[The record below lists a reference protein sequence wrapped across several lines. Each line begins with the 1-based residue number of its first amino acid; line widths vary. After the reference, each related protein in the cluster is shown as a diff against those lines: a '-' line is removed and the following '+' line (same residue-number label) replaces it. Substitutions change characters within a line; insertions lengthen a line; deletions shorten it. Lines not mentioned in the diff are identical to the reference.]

1 LGREKKSLETVV
13 LALTKLDE
21 DLTGAAELFEL
32 AREEGDDETIE
43 AIEVSEI
50 EDEWTIA
57 VQWHP
62 EMTVSDE
69 LQFGLVK
76 AFVEEA
82 RRRRPARTIGGS
94 R

>member
-1 LGREKKSLETVV
+1 MEYRLERQRCIR
-13 LALTKLDE
+13 DSS
-21 DLTGAAELFEL
+21 D
-32 AREEGDDETIE
+32 IE
-43 AIEVSEI
+43 N
-50 EDEWTIA
+50 EWTIA

-82 RRRRPARTIGGS
+82 RRRRPAGTIEDS